1 MALIPI
7 SLKVNGTRL
16 ERAVEPR
23 RLLADFLREDL
34 DLKATHV
41 GCEHGVCGVCTVLVD
56 GQAVRSCLSFAV
68 QADGCEVRTADGL
81 AQGGKL
87 SALQQAF
94 WEKHGLQC
102 GFCTPGM
109 LMVATELLERN
120 ARPTKAEIEEA
131 ISSNL
136 CRCTGYYN
144 IVESV
149 QRAAELMQEGAK

>member
-7 SLKVNGTRL
+7 NVKVNGTQF

-23 RLLADFLREDL
+23 RLLSDFLREDL

-41 GCEHGVCGVCTVLVD
+41 GCEHGVCGTCTVLVD
-56 GQAVRSCLSFAV
+56 GEAVRACLSFAV

-81 AQGGKL
+81 AQGGKM

-120 ARPTKAEIEEA
+120 ARPTKAEIEQA
-131 ISSNL
+131 VSSNL

-149 QRAAELMQEGAK
+149 QRAVELTKEGGK

>member
-7 SLKVNGTRL
+7 RLKVNGTRF
-16 ERAVEPR
+16 ERTVEPR
-23 RLLADFLREDL
+23 RLLSDFLREDL

-41 GCEHGVCGVCTVLVD
+41 GCEHGVCGTCTVLVD
-56 GQAVRSCLSFAV
+56 GAAVRACLSFAV

-81 AQGGKL
+81 AQSGKL
-87 SALQQAF
+87 SVLQQAF

-136 CRCTGYYN
+136 CRCTGYYT